1 MESSSGFN
9 WWILTLPF
17 FPRHLATDHA
27 WRSVFSAAALLILA
41 AISAILAPWLVRGGN
56 AWGKALRKKQSIP
69 GPRGWPVLGV
79 LTEMGGQAHRKL
91 AALAERYHAKELMA
105 FSLGNTR
112 MIITSKP
119 EVARELL
126 NSSEFADRPLKQSAQ
141 QLLFG
146 RAIGFAPYGDYW
158 RNLRRIASNYL
169 FSPRQIAAH
178 EPSRQAETTRMI
190 EAMSTFAAEND
201 GLVRVRD
208 FLQRASLNNIMQTVF
223 GRRFEDGSEDAAQ
236 LSEMVREGFE
246 LLGAFN
252 WADHLPVL
260 KAVDPQNI
268 LQRCAV
274 LVPRVTSF
282 VQRIIDEHRQS
293 VDKKV
298 GEADF
303 VDVLLSLDGED
314 KLIDADMIAV
324 LWEMIFRGTDTVAL
338 AELVLHPEIQSKLRH
353 EITSMVGGKSKLA
366 EPHLHKMVYLQAVVK
381 ETLRM
386 HPPGPL
392 LSWARLAIHDVS
404 LAGHHVP
411 AGTTAMVNMW
421 SITHDPSIWSE
432 PEKFNPE
439 RFLEQDIDVK
449 GTDLRLAPFG
459 AGRRVCPGRALG
471 LATVLLWTARLVQQ
485 FEFQADPT
493 HPVDLTEV
501 LKLSSEMVAP
511 LVVKVRSRSRSLV
524 CDSAAKSHP
533 RSSSRAISGRGMP
546 RNFSRQATGDLRAGE
561 AAWNQRR
568 RVDPASG
575 RTQC

>member
-1 MESSSGFN
+1 MESSSGFD

-27 WRSVFSAAALLILA
+27 CRFVAAAVAVLVLA
-41 AISAILAPWLVRGGN
+41 AVSAILAAWLVPGGN
-56 AWGKALRKKQSIP
+56 AWGRTLRKKQTIP

-79 LTEMGGQAHRKL
+79 LTEMEGQAHRKL
-91 AALAERYHAKELMA
+91 AKLADRYHAKGLMA
-105 FSLGNTR
+105 FGLGNTR
-112 MIITSKP
+112 VIITSKP

-178 EPSRQAETTRMI
+178 EPSRQAETSRMI
-190 EAMSTFAAEND
+190 EAMSTFAADNH

-223 GRRFEDGSEDAAQ
+223 GRSFEDGSEDAAR
-236 LSEMVREGFE
+236 LSGMVREGFE

-252 WADHLPVL
+252 WADHLPAL

-274 LVPRVTSF
+274 LVPQVTRF

-293 VDKKV
+293 DDKKV

-314 KLIDADMIAV
+314 KLEDADMIAV
-324 LWEMIFRGTDTVAL
+324 LWVTSFKASKSASVFFYDLRGVLQEMIFRGTDTVALLTEWIL

-353 EITSMVGGKSKLA
+353 EITSIVGKSKVA
-366 EPHLHKMVYLQAVVK
+366 ESDLQKMVFLQAVVK

-404 LAGHHVP
+404 LSGHHVP

-439 RFLEQDIDVK
+439 RFLEQDVDVK

-471 LATVLLWTARLVQQ
+471 LATVLLWTARLVHK
-485 FEFQADPT
+485 FEFQVDPA

-501 LKLSSEMVAP
+501 LKLSSEMVKP
-511 LVVKVRSRSRSLV
+511 LVVTVL
-524 CDSAAKSHP
+524 
-533 RSSSRAISGRGMP
+533 
-546 RNFSRQATGDLRAGE
+546 
-561 AAWNQRR
+561 
-568 RVDPASG
+568 
-575 RTQC
+575 

>member
-1 MESSSGFN
+1 MESSGFD

-17 FPRHLATDHA
+17 CSRHLSADANDHA
-27 WRSVFSAAALLILA
+27 WRVVAAALAMLVVA
-41 AISAILAPWLVRGGN
+41 AVSAILASWLVPGGN
-56 AWGKALRKKQSIP
+56 AWGRTLRKKQTIP

-91 AALAERYHAKELMA
+91 AKLAEKYHAKELMA

-146 RAIGFAPYGDYW
+146 RAIGFAPYGEYW

-178 EPSRQAETTRMI
+178 EPSRQEETSRMI
-190 EAMSTFAAEND
+190 KAMSTFAAENH

-223 GRRFEDGSEDAAQ
+223 GRRFEDGSEDAAR

-252 WADHLPVL
+252 WADHLPAL

-282 VQRIIDEHRQS
+282 VQKIIDEHRQQ
-293 VDKKV
+293 VTKAA
-298 GEADF
+298 EPDF

-314 KLIDADMIAV
+314 KLEDADMIAV

-338 AELVLHPEIQSKLRH
+338 LTEWIVAELVLHPEIQSKLRD
-353 EITSMVGGKSKLA
+353 EIISLAGKSRVA
-366 EPHLHKMVYLQAVVK
+366 ESDLNKMVYLQAVVK
-381 ETLRM
+381 EALRM

-404 LAGHHVP
+404 LAGHHIP

-421 SITHDPSIWSE
+421 SITHDPSVWSE

-471 LATVLLWTARLVQQ
+471 LATVLLWTARLVQEFQ
-485 FEFQADPT
+485 FQADSL

-501 LKLSSEMVAP
+501 LKLSSEMATP
-511 LVVKVRSRSRSLV
+511 LLVKVL
-524 CDSAAKSHP
+524 
-533 RSSSRAISGRGMP
+533 
-546 RNFSRQATGDLRAGE
+546 
-561 AAWNQRR
+561 
-568 RVDPASG
+568 
-575 RTQC
+575 

>member
-1 MESSSGFN
+1 MESASGFD

-17 FPRHLATDHA
+17 CSRHLSAEANDHA
-27 WRSVFSAAALLILA
+27 WRFVAAVAIFVLA
-41 AISAILAPWLVRGGN
+41 AVSAILASWFVPGGN
-56 AWGKALRKKQSIP
+56 AWGRTLKRKQTIP

-91 AALAERYHAKELMA
+91 AALAEKHHAKELMA

-178 EPSRQAETTRMI
+178 EPSRQAETSRMI
-190 EAMSTFAAEND
+190 EAMSTFAADNH

-223 GRRFEDGSEDAAQ
+223 GRRFEDGSENAAQ

-252 WADHLPVL
+252 WADHLPAL

-282 VQRIIDEHRQS
+282 VQNIIDEHRQL
-293 VDKKV
+293 DNKAA
-298 GEADF
+298 GPDF

-314 KLIDADMIAV
+314 KLNDSDMIAV

-338 AELVLHPEIQSKLRH
+338 LTEWILAELVLHPEIQSKLRE
-353 EITSMVGGKSKLA
+353 EIASVVGGKSEVA
-366 EPHLHKMVYLQAVVK
+366 ESDLHKMVYLQAVVK

-392 LSWARLAIHDVS
+392 LSWARLAIHDVT

-421 SITHDPSIWSE
+421 SITHDSSIWTE
-432 PEKFNPE
+432 PEKFSPE
-439 RFLEQDIDVK
+439 RFLEQDVDVK

-471 LATVLLWTARLVQQ
+471 LATVLLWTARLVHK
-485 FEFQADPT
+485 FEFQVDPA

-501 LKLSSEMVAP
+501 LKLSSEMAAP
-511 LVVKVRSRSRSLV
+511 LVVKVR
-524 CDSAAKSHP
+524 
-533 RSSSRAISGRGMP
+533 
-546 RNFSRQATGDLRAGE
+546 
-561 AAWNQRR
+561 
-568 RVDPASG
+568 
-575 RTQC
+575 